1 MIVLIYLIDQ
11 INNSIHKI
19 GPKIKKKYFN
29 IDWEVIEKRKYID
42 EKTGERW
49 NSMNLGDIW
58 LLANGI
64 IKDELLDKLNE
75 LLEKEIPTYYIWRLP
90 MSENLLVNDARVM
103 SKGQV
108 TIPKNIRAALGIS
121 VGDRVTFIVEDNSV
135 RIMNSALYAMRKF
148 QEQMNGQAAKAGL
161 MSEDDVAEW
170 ITQSRREENAE

>member
-1 MIVLIYLIDQ
+1 
-11 INNSIHKI
+11 
-19 GPKIKKKYFN
+19 
-29 IDWEVIEKRKYID
+29 
-42 EKTGERW
+42 
-49 NSMNLGDIW
+49 
-58 LLANGI
+58 
-64 IKDELLDKLNE
+64 
-75 LLEKEIPTYYIWRLP
+75 